1 MVLMMSRLASLNSM
15 AATTMTAPT
24 AAYRL
29 SSLHRKP
36 AVLCAMT
43 PHTVQLRRFAKKSA
57 AAAPEPTT
65 SAKEDAVPGPGD
77 VVEGLNIYK
86 DGSDVKLKPDEE
98 YPDWVW
104 KIHIPKPTLSELM
117 TIVERDGPDA
127 LSPDLQRRLIRE
139 WNRARIKAKNSGEM

>member
-1 MVLMMSRLASLNSM
+1 MSRLASLNSM

-86 DGSDVKLKPDEE
+86 VWRRQVKASRN
-98 YPDWVW
+98 
-104 KIHIPKPTLSELM
+104 IM
-117 TIVERDGPDA
+117 TECCAEHEDRVHSVEAHNSSR
-127 LSPDLQRRLIRE
+127 SPDSCRVNSQSRNLRRPF
-139 WNRARIKAKNSGEM
+139 